1 MAKHYHNLKTTT
13 MTIHNLANEVNR
25 INGALEILGL
35 LRERLSLQLDEMGA
49 ESGREAVDEML
60 TQVDALQL
68 EYQRR
73 SKNLH
78 PHHKSYQF
86 ILTDEGVSAILHENY
101 IDLVSGKAI
110 STEFAGQTFR
120 LADWYVQTKDDEPQ
134 QLVNE
139 TYSWLTFDDSGRVDL
154 HAAKKIE
161 ASPLPTEEEHEQIKK
176 LLFSTDE

>member
-1 MAKHYHNLKTTT
+1 
-13 MTIHNLANEVNR
+13 MTIYNLVNEVNR
-25 INGALEILGL
+25 ISGALEILGL
-35 LRERLSLQLDEMGA
+35 LRERLTLQRDEIGA
-49 ESGREAVDEML
+49 QSGREAVDEML

-68 EYQRR
+68 EYLRR

-86 ILTDEGVSAILHENY
+86 FLTDKGVSPILHESY

-110 STEFAGQTFR
+110 NTELAGQTCR
-120 LADWYVQTKDDEPQ
+120 LADWYVQMINDVPQ

-139 TYSWLTFDDSGRVDL
+139 TYSWLTFDDSGHVNL
-154 HAAKKIE
+154 HAAKAIE
-161 ASPLPTEEEHEQIKK
+161 ASPLPTEEEHKKIKK

>member
-1 MAKHYHNLKTTT
+1 

-35 LRERLSLQLDEMGA
+35 LRERLTLQLDEMGA

-60 TQVDALQL
+60 THVDALQL
-68 EYQRR
+68 EYLRR

-86 ILTDEGVSAILHENY
+86 FLTDKGVSPILHESY
-101 IDLVSGKAI
+101 IDLVSGKAKN
-110 STEFAGQTFR
+110 TEFAGQTYR
-120 LADWYVQTKDDEPQ
+120 LADWYVRMKDDVPQ

-139 TYSWLTFDDSGRVDL
+139 TYGWLTFDDSGRLDL
-154 HAAKKIE
+154 HAAKLIDT
-161 ASPLPTEEEHEQIKK
+161 SPLPTEVEHKQIKK
-176 LLFSTDE
+176 LIFSTGE

>member
-1 MAKHYHNLKTTT
+1 MTKT
-13 MTIHNLANEVNR
+13 IRNLANEANH

-35 LRERLSLQLDEMGA
+35 LRERLTLQLDEMGA

-86 ILTDEGVSAILHENY
+86 FLTDEGVSPILHESY
-101 IDLVSGKAI
+101 IDLVRGKAI
-110 STEFAGQTFR
+110 TTEFAGQTHR
-120 LADWYVQTKDDEPQ
+120 LADWYVKMKDDVPQ

-154 HAAKKIE
+154 HAAKAIK
-161 ASPLPTEEEHEQIKK
+161 ASPLPTEVEHKKIKK
-176 LLFSTDE
+176 LLFSTDK

>member
-1 MAKHYHNLKTTT
+1 

-35 LRERLSLQLDEMGA
+35 LRERLTLQLEEMGA

-73 SKNLH
+73 SINLH

-86 ILTDEGVSAILHENY
+86 FLTDEGVSPILHEGY
-101 IDLVSGKAI
+101 VDLVSGKAI
-110 STEFAGQTFR
+110 TTEFAGQTYR
-120 LADWYVQTKDDEPQ
+120 LADWYMQMKDDVPQ
-134 QLVNE
+134 KLVNE

-154 HAAKKIE
+154 HAAKAIE
-161 ASPLPTEEEHEQIKK
+161 ASPLPTEEEHK
-176 LLFSTDE
+176 

>member
-1 MAKHYHNLKTTT
+1 
-13 MTIHNLANEVNR
+13 MTIHNLANEINR
-25 INGALEILGL
+25 LNGALEVLGL
-35 LRERLSLQLDEMGA
+35 LRERLTMQLDEMGA

-86 ILTDEGVSAILHENY
+86 ILTEEGVSPILHDSY

-110 STEFAGQTFR
+110 STEFAGQTYR
-120 LADWYVQTKDDEPQ
+120 LADWYVKMKVDVPQ

-154 HAAKKIE
+154 HAAKAIE

-176 LLFSTDE
+176 LLFSSYE